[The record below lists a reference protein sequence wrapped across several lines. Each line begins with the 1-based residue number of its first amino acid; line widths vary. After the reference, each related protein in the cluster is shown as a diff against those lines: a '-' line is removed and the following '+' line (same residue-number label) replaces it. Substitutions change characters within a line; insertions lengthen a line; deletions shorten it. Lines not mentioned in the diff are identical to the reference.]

1 MDTAPLPTVQL
12 SDGLVVPALG
22 VGTWRMGE
30 RKRDRAQEIAAI
42 REAIDV
48 GMTLIDTAEM
58 YGDGGAETL
67 VGEAIAGRRDDAFV
81 VSKVYPHNAGAKAAI
96 AACERSLARLRIE
109 RLDLYLLHWR
119 GRVPLAETV
128 AAFERLVHDGKI
140 ARWGVSNFDVA
151 DMAELQRVPGGERCA
166 TNQVL
171 YHLCERGVEWD
182 LVPWMRERRIPLMAY
197 SPLAQ
202 GALAADARLGAHR
215 AEARMH
221 GGAACDRMADR
232 AQRRHRDSQIERRR
246 PRAGQSRGR
255 RPAHRCR
262 DGRRYRRRLSA
273 TRRQTSALDRLSGPQ
288 RLALCVTRCA
298 QQRRASPR
306 RVEKT
311 AGYSRPACAAPR
323 LARLLLRRRRTQQ
336 KHRTTRTGR

>member
-1 MDTAPLPTVQL
+1 MDTARLPTVQL
-12 SDGLVVPALG
+12 ADGPVVPALG
-22 VGTWRMGE
+22 AGTWRMGE
-30 RKRDRAQEIAAI
+30 RKRERVQEIAAL
-42 REAIDV
+42 RAAIDA

-67 VGEAIAGRRDDAFV
+67 VGEAIAGRRDETFV

-151 DMAELQRVPGGERCA
+151 DMAQLQRVPGGERCA

-171 YHLCERGVEWD
+171 YHLRERGVEWD
-182 LVPWMRERRIPLMAY
+182 LVPWMRERRMPLMAY

-202 GALAADARLGAHR
+202 GALAADARLGAI
-215 AEARMH
+215 A
-221 GGAACDRMADR
+221 
-232 AQRRHRDSQIERRR
+232 
-246 PRAGQSRGR
+246 
-255 RPAHRCR
+255 
-262 DGRRYRRRLSA
+262 RRLGCTAAQLAIAWLIARNDVIVIPKSNDVAHVRANRAAADLRIDAA
-273 TRRQTSALDRLSGPQ
+273 TAAAVDAAFPPPAGKRP
-288 RLALCVTRCA
+288 LAIV
-298 QQRRASPR
+298 
-306 RVEKT
+306 
-311 AGYSRPACAAPR
+311 
-323 LARLLLRRRRTQQ
+323 
-336 KHRTTRTGR
+336 